1 MEVNQVRAK
10 DLKQFEK
17 IFDHLPD
24 GIISVS
30 AAPPRTISNIN
41 AIACDILDARKQEVL
56 GQRIESVFTANYSPL
71 LQVID
76 ETFEQ
81 EREIKNF
88 SIELATRD
96 NESKAFLINTVFLD
110 VGKRKSERGV
120 ILILHDI
127 SEVSQLRQRS
137 VTKQPFETLIGSTPA
152 MKKVFSLI
160 DTVAPTN
167 AAVLINGET
176 GTGKELVARAIH
188 ERSGRANG
196 PFVPVHC
203 SAITSSLLES
213 DLFGHTKG
221 AFTGA
226 IRDKPGRFEMA
237 EGGTIFLDEIAT
249 LSPEIQVSLLRVL
262 QEKTIEPVGGTK
274 SITVDVRIISATN
287 RRLPALIQQNVFRK
301 DLYYRVNVLQISLP
315 PLRKRIKDIPAL
327 TSHFIEKYNR
337 QHGCNIVGISRE
349 ANKILTSYSWPGNVR
364 ELENAIEHAV
374 ILGQHNLIEP
384 WHLPEEIREVEKN
397 KLSFPS
403 TGTFP
408 ISEEDKIRN
417 ALAKTAGNVTR
428 AAHILGIHRT
438 TLWRKMREL
447 KIPRLPEML

>member
-1 MEVNQVRAK
+1 
-10 DLKQFEK
+10 
-17 IFDHLPD
+17 
-24 GIISVS
+24 
-30 AAPPRTISNIN
+30 
-41 AIACDILDARKQEVL
+41 
-56 GQRIESVFTANYSPL
+56 
-71 LQVID
+71 
-76 ETFEQ
+76 
-81 EREIKNF
+81 
-88 SIELATRD
+88 
-96 NESKAFLINTVFLD
+96 
-110 VGKRKSERGV
+110 
-120 ILILHDI
+120 
-127 SEVSQLRQRS
+127 
-137 VTKQPFETLIGSTPA
+137 